1 MLTEKIRADRRANKS
16 SGLSPL
22 DREKLLA
29 ITAAAKDRMH
39 VPDRDSWPERERD
52 HGPVHVSVVIREWLV
67 MHGLPTPL
75 RSAGRG

>member
-1 MLTEKIRADRRANKS
+1 MLTEKICRADCANKS

-29 ITAAAKDRMH
+29 ATATAKERMH
-39 VPDRDSWPERERD
+39 VLDRDSWPERERD
-52 HGPVHVSVVIREWLV
+52 HGPVHVSVVIREWLA

-75 RSAGRG
+75 RSADRG